1 MKQRWGVIGLV
12 AIISFFSGGWLL
24 QRGVASDGNVYQQAR
39 LFDDVLGHVS
49 TYYVDSIGETDLYQK
64 ATRGMLEQLKDPYS
78 VLLTGDDYKA
88 LTEQTS
94 GNYAGLG
101 IQIDVRDGWITVVAP
116 LPETPA
122 ERAGIETGDQIIE
135 VDSKSTEGWKND
147 QAVKALRGEAGSKI
161 AITIRRAGITD
172 PIKYRLTRAQI
183 HMRSVPPGTMFGGG
197 VGYISLNPVSETSAE
212 ELRQE
217 ISSMKSKGMKSL
229 IMDLRGNPGGLL
241 DQGVKVADLFLDT
254 RQEIVST
261 RGRARGS
268 TKEFF
273 DEARQVWPDL
283 PIIVLVNDG
292 TASAAEII
300 AGALQDHDRAV
311 VVGAPTFGKGLVQT
325 LFPLG
330 EGVALKL
337 TTARWFTPSGR
348 TIQRIAKDE
357 EDQATQAA
365 MAVVADTVL
374 NAPDKES
381 TDSALKERPIFHTDA
396 GRVVRG
402 GGGIVPDLVVRL
414 DTLTAPEREFAK
426 ALGNGLPQYRDA
438 LTSIALE
445 AKKNH
450 TVTSESFKITPQMRQ
465 EVYERL
471 RAHKVDVSSAVFQGA
486 GTLIDEQLSFEVA
499 RYVFGKTAEFRR
511 RAAGDQQMQ
520 TAIGL
525 LRKAST
531 PKDLLSLARVGV
543 TPAAT
548 AQN

>member
-1 MKQRWGVIGLV
+1 MKQRWGVIALV
-12 AIISFFSGGWLL
+12 AVISFLSGGWLL

-135 VDSKSTEGWKND
+135 VDGKSTEGWKND
-147 QAVKALRGEAGSKI
+147 QAVKALRGDAGSKV
-161 AITIRRAGITD
+161 AITIRRAGIPD

-183 HMRSVPPGTMFGGG
+183 HMRSVPPGTMFDNGIGF
-197 VGYISLNPVSETSAE
+197 ISLNPVSETSAE

-217 ISSMKSKGMKSL
+217 IGALKAKGMKSL
-229 IMDLRGNPGGLL
+229 ILNLRGNPGGLL

-254 RQEIVST
+254 KQEIVST

-268 TKEFF
+268 TKEFY
-273 DEARQVWPDL
+273 DEAKQTWPDL
-283 PIIVLVNDG
+283 PIVILVDDG

-300 AGALQDHDRAV
+300 AGAMQDHDRAV

-365 MAVVADTVL
+365 MAVVSDTVL
-374 NAPDKES
+374 GAPDKES

-396 GRVVRG
+396 GRIVRG
-402 GGGIVPDLVVRL
+402 GGGIVPDLVIRP

-445 AKKNH
+445 AKKAH
-450 TVTSESFKITPQMRQ
+450 GVKSESFKVTPEMRQ
-465 EVYERL
+465 RVYNRL
-471 RAHKVDVSSAVFQGA
+471 RAKDVQISPVVFNGA
-486 GTLIDEQLSFEVA
+486 GTLIDEQLGYEIA
-499 RYVFGKTAEFRR
+499 RYVFGRPAEFRR
-511 RAAGDQQMQ
+511 RAANDLQMQ
-520 TAIGL
+520 TAMGL
-525 LRKAST
+525 LRKVQT
-531 PKDLLSLARVGV
+531 PKDLLSLARTNQSG
-543 TPAAT
+543 AT

>member
-1 MKQRWGVIGLV
+1 MKQRWGLVGLV
-12 AIISFFSGGWLL
+12 AVISFFSGGWLL
-24 QRGVASDGNVYQQAR
+24 QQGVASDGNVYQQAR

-64 ATRGMLEQLKDPYS
+64 ATNGMLEQLKDPYS

-135 VDSKSTEGWKND
+135 VDGKSTEGWKND
-147 QAVKALRGEAGSKI
+147 EAVKALRGDAGSKI
-161 AITIRRAGITD
+161 AITIRRAGITE
-172 PIKYRLTRAQI
+172 PIKYNLTRAQI
-183 HMRSVPPGTMFGGG
+183 HMRSVPAGTLFTGG

-217 ISSMKSKGMKSL
+217 IVGMRAKGMKSL

-241 DQGVKVADLFLDT
+241 DQGVKVADLFLDA

-273 DEARQVWPDL
+273 DEAKQTWPEL
-283 PIIVLVNDG
+283 PIVVLVNDG

-357 EDQATQAA
+357 EDQAAQAA
-365 MAVVADTVL
+365 MAVVADTVPG
-374 NAPDKES
+374 APDKES

-402 GGGIVPDLVVRL
+402 GGGIVPDLVIRP
-414 DTLTAPEREFAK
+414 DTLTAGEREFAK
-426 ALGNGLPQYRDA
+426 VLGNGLPQYRDA

-445 AKKNH
+445 AKKVH
-450 TVTSESFKITPQMRQ
+450 GVTAESFKVTPEMRQ
-465 EVYERL
+465 QVYQRL
-471 RAHKVDVSSAVFQGA
+471 RAHEVDISAAVFNGA
-486 GTLIDEQLSFEVA
+486 GTLIDEQLGYEIA
-499 RYVFGKTAEFRR
+499 RYVFGRPAEFRR
-511 RAAGDQQMQ
+511 RAVHDLQMQ
-520 TAIGL
+520 TAMGL
-525 LRKAST
+525 LRKAQT
-531 PKDLLSLARVGV
+531 PKQLLSLARTNG
-543 TPAAT
+543 AALT

>member
-12 AIISFFSGGWLL
+12 AVISFLSGGWLL

-135 VDSKSTEGWKND
+135 VDGKSTEGWKND
-147 QAVKALRGEAGSKI
+147 EAVKALRGAAGSRVG
-161 AITIRRAGITD
+161 ITIRRAGIPD

-183 HMRSVPPGTMFGGG
+183 HMRSVPPGNMFEGG

-217 ISSMKSKGMKSL
+217 IAELKSKGMKSL

-241 DQGVKVADLFLDT
+241 DQGVKVADLFLDA

-268 TKEFF
+268 TKEFY
-273 DEARQVWPDL
+273 DDAKQAWPDL
-283 PIIVLVNDG
+283 PIVVLVNDG

-365 MAVVADTVL
+365 MAVVSDTVL
-374 NAPDKES
+374 GAPDKES

-402 GGGIVPDLVVRL
+402 GGGIVPDLVIRP
-414 DTLTAPEREFAK
+414 DTLTASERDFAK

-438 LTSIALE
+438 LTSIALA
-445 AKKNH
+445 AKKTH
-450 TVTSESFKITPQMRQ
+450 GIKSESFKVTPQMRQ
-465 EVYERL
+465 QVYERL
-471 RAHKVDVSSAVFQGA
+471 RAHDIQISSTVFNGA
-486 GTLIDEQLSFEVA
+486 GTLVDEQLGDEVA
-499 RYVFGKTAEFRR
+499 RYVFGRPAEFRR
-511 RAAGDQQMQ
+511 RAGNDQQIQ
-520 TAIGL
+520 TAMGL
-525 LRKAST
+525 LRKAQT
-531 PKDLLSLARVGV
+531 PKELLSLAR
-543 TPAAT
+543 TNASAAT